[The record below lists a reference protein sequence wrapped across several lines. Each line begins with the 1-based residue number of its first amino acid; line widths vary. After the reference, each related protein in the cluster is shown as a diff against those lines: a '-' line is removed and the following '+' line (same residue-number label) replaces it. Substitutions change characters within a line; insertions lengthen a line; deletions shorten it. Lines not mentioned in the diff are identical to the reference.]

1 MVHYKVDPVLVQCYY
16 TGKMLEKS
24 EVIEEIL
31 LCIYGIEKLEGHTT
45 G

>member
-1 MVHYKVDPVLVQCYY
+1 
-16 TGKMLEKS
+16 MLEKS

-45 G
+45 GWSGEILITAYCIN